1 LIAASFS
8 VVWVVAGHWIKVW
21 RAQRMVWGLVEIG
34 CVEPLRTLDGIRWTS
49 LCNPSAEASS
59 FGVVV
64 VDMTALLSPG
74 WARFLT
80 KCRFRNIPV
89 LNACR
94 VYEALTGRVHP
105 EWVHEGDLVGVR
117 IARSMSLIKR
127 TLDWCIC
134 LLLSPLL
141 LLLTGICAVAI
152 KLDSRGPVFFRQ
164 DRVGLDNHTFR
175 VCKLRTM
182 VMEHEGNAASF
193 ADEWDG
199 RITRVGRILR
209 KCRLDEIPQFWNVV
223 KGEMSIVGPRPEQRE
238 FVDQFVESIP
248 FYALRHLVRPGI
260 TGWAQV
266 HYGYAADEIENRRKL
281 EFDLFYLKHWSFML
295 DTMILMRTIVVVLTG
310 RGAR

>member
-1 LIAASFS
+1 
-8 VVWVVAGHWIKVW
+8 
-21 RAQRMVWGLVEIG
+21 
-34 CVEPLRTLDGIRWTS
+34 
-49 LCNPSAEASS
+49 
-59 FGVVV
+59 
-64 VDMTALLSPG
+64 
-74 WARFLT
+74 
-80 KCRFRNIPV
+80 
-89 LNACR
+89 
-94 VYEALTGRVHP
+94 
-105 EWVHEGDLVGVR
+105 
-117 IARSMSLIKR
+117 
-127 TLDWCIC
+127 
-134 LLLSPLL
+134 
-141 LLLTGICAVAI
+141 
-152 KLDSRGPVFFRQ
+152 
-164 DRVGLDNHTFR
+164 
-175 VCKLRTM
+175 M
-182 VMEHEGNAASF
+182 VMEHESNAASF

-199 RITRVGRILR
+199 RVTRVGRILR